1 MPNDDTKRATFLVD
15 ESSYEEAKGKLDHG
29 ELSEELRQTVDR
41 IAHGADV
48 AQETRL
54 TDRLQTLREDRRD
67 AERKIR
73 EWQDERDEL
82 DRKIERVESRLD
94 ELREQDG
101 EYDGVLAMLE
111 ADLADG
117 VRVMEGTDKVKR
129 AARIGDCTPAAVID
143 DLKERNPNT
152 PDVAF
157 RQARAG
163 EPGNW
168 KDAATDDEPSIDSLG
183 GST

>member
-1 MPNDDTKRATFLVD
+1 MTEHDKLVTFNA
-15 ESSYEEAKGKLDHG
+15 SSETLQEAKDRLEHG
-29 ELSEELRQTVDR
+29 ELSERLRGTLNE

-48 AQETRL
+48 AQQTRL

-129 AARIGDCTPAAVID
+129 AARIGDCTPADVID

-163 EPGNW
+163 EAGNW
-168 KDAATDDEPSIDSLG
+168 QDVTDDTTPSIDSLG
-183 GST
+183 GTE